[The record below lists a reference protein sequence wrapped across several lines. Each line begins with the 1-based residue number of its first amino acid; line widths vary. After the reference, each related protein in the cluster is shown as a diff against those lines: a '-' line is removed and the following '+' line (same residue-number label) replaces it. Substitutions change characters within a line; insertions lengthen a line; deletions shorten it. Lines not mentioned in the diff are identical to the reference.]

1 MRFDRWINEGPITLG
16 MHLPLQTFPSKPIAP
31 DRLYCSENF
40 DLMGTIPERSPHLS
54 QKNSY
59 KVRFRDTDSDN
70 ILTAFVLYSH
80 VIISRGGP
88 RRDMSYLPVFIL
100 TVALIQGILCLLST
114 LKFFY
119 LSKRLRTP
127 HTTPVSLPP
136 ITIIVPCKGLD
147 PGFRDN
153 MRAFLNLQYPNFQ
166 LIFVFENTSDPAFE
180 EVQSLCSQFK
190 RSLCITTI
198 AGPAQGRGQKVHNLL
213 HALKRV
219 RPEDKIILF
228 GDSDIRPRSDWA
240 RALVIN
246 LDDPKIGLTTG
257 FRWYLPVQGGIFSKL
272 RSAWNGGVLSILD
285 PDNAIFAWGGAMACP
300 LHVLGASEMKKI
312 WEGALSD
319 DFTISDAV
327 RSKGY
332 KIRFVPLALSFSFED
347 CSFRE
352 LWRWSH
358 RQISI
363 TRIYNPSLW
372 ALSWI
377 GPIFFVSSIILGLY
391 RSTLA
396 PDQQGSSG
404 ILSLTLIIVCLSAF
418 QITLRRAAISHL
430 FPEYRSQLDP
440 HLGLFDLF
448 SGFFASLL
456 TLIGLARSICTR
468 VIEWRGILYRMDS
481 SRKTTIL

>member
-1 MRFDRWINEGPITLG
+1 MRYPEG
-16 MHLPLQTFPSKPIAP
+16 
-31 DRLYCSENF
+31 R
-40 DLMGTIPERSPHLS
+40 
-54 QKNSY
+54 
-59 KVRFRDTDSDN
+59 
-70 ILTAFVLYSH
+70 
-80 VIISRGGP
+80 P
-88 RRDMSYLPVFIL
+88 RRVMLYLPVFIL
-100 TVALIQGILCLLST
+100 TVALIQGLLCLLST

-119 LSKRLRTP
+119 LCKRLYPVR
-127 HTTPVSLPP
+127 TTPVSLPP

-166 LIFVFENTSDPAFE
+166 LIFVFDSPSDPAFE
-180 EVQSLCSQFK
+180 EVRSLCSQFE
-190 RSLCITTI
+190 RTLCRIMV

-213 HALKRV
+213 HAVKKV
-219 RPEDKIILF
+219 RPEDEIILF

-240 RALVIN
+240 KALVIN

-272 RSAWNGGVLSILD
+272 RSAWNGGVLAILN

-300 LHVLGASEMKKI
+300 RHVFERSGIEQI
-312 WEGALSD
+312 WQRALSD
-319 DFTISDAV
+319 DFTISGAV

-332 KIRFVPLALSFSFED
+332 KIRFVPMALSFSFED
-347 CSFRE
+347 CGLRE

-358 RQISI
+358 RQIAI

-372 ALSWI
+372 VLSWI
-377 GPIFFVSSIILGLY
+377 GPTFFVASITLGFY
-391 RSTLA
+391 RATFA
-396 PDQQGSSG
+396 PDQQGSFVA
-404 ILSLTLIIVCLSAF
+404 LSLILIIVCLSAF

-440 HLGLFDLF
+440 HLSLFDLF

-468 VIEWRGILYRMDS
+468 VIEWRGLLYRMDS